1 VTDGARRDP
10 SDQLLDTLLAA
21 ATARLRRAEPNFDD
35 LARLEANLTED
46 DIKALDAAGPACV
59 EEIVSGGK
67 IIRKPE
73 IFVPSTCEEPRFGTA
88 MNRGNDDLTEKAR
101 EEIERKI
108 SEAPRSTGE
117 GDVNDARD

>member
-1 VTDGARRDP
+1 MTDGARRDP

-21 ATARLRRAEPNFDD
+21 ATARMRTAEPNFDD
-35 LARLEANLTED
+35 LARLEANLTEE

-59 EEIVSGGK
+59 AEIISGGK
-67 IIRKPE
+67 VIRKPE
-73 IFVPSTCEEPRFGTA
+73 IFLTQERIEPRLATA
-88 MNRGNDDLTEKAR
+88 MNRGTDDLTEKAR

-108 SEAPRSTGE
+108 SGAVCPTGE